1 MKVKEESEK
10 TGLKLSLKKIKLMAS
25 GPITSQQKE
34 GEKVK
39 VVTDFSSWAPLTAD
53 ADYSHEIRRQLFL
66 GRKAMTN

>member
-1 MKVKEESEK
+1 
-10 TGLKLSLKKIKLMAS
+10 MAS
-25 GPITSQQKE
+25 CSITSQQKE